1 MLTHDPDVDRLT
13 IEAMA
18 TALDLHG
25 VDPRNGDA
33 VVQTLMGAG
42 YRAPV
47 IGRLMDMVEER
58 AWHLRTLRLHV
69 APRMMDTKPPPAAN
83 EGRPHQQ
90 RG

>member
-1 MLTHDPDVDRLT
+1 MPDPLSDADRLT

-33 VVQTLMGAG
+33 VVQTLMSVG

-47 IGRLMDMVEER
+47 IARLMDMVEER
-58 AWHLRTLRLHV
+58 AWQLRTLRLHV
-69 APRMMDTKPPPAAN
+69 ASRMKHTEPPPAAN

>member
-1 MLTHDPDVDRLT
+1 MPDPDTDRLT

-33 VVQTLMGAG
+33 VVQTLMRVGWRGA
-42 YRAPV
+42 V
-47 IGRLMDMVEER
+47 IARLMDAVEER

-69 APRMMDTKPPPAAN
+69 APRMKATEPPIAAN
-83 EGRPHQQ
+83 EGKHQQ
-90 RG
+90 HG

>member
-1 MLTHDPDVDRLT
+1 MPDEHADRLT

-33 VVQTLMGAG
+33 VVQTLMRAG
-42 YRAPV
+42 YRGPV
-47 IGRLMDMVEER
+47 IARLMDMVEER
-58 AWHLRTLRLHV
+58 AWQLRTLRLHV
-69 APRMMDTKPPPAAN
+69 APRMKHTEPPIAAN
-83 EGRPHQQ
+83 EGPQQQ

>member
-1 MLTHDPDVDRLT
+1 MPDPLSDADRLT

-33 VVQTLMGAG
+33 VVQTLMSVG

-47 IGRLMDMVEER
+47 IARLMDKVEER

-69 APRMMDTKPPPAAN
+69 APRMKHTEPPIAAN
-83 EGRPHQQ
+83 EGPRQQ
-90 RG
+90 HG